1 MSGRKPTFLLIGT
14 LGDAAMMTFSLE
26 QIRAAADRVAASHG
40 LDIVEIEYLGG
51 GKHRL
56 LRIFIEKNREERA
69 RAAENHARQRDM
81 EHGKPEGGVELAGE
95 AALDRLAWI
104 THEDCEHLSR
114 DLGALLDVEG
124 LTPESSYTLEVSS
137 PGLDRKLSAPADF
150 ERFQGALVKIQ
161 TFAPVSGS
169 RHWQGR
175 LAEVRPGGIVLR
187 PEQAREKRTS
197 RKAVAA
203 QETFQID
210 FSNIEKANLVPEF

>member
-40 LDIVEIEYLGG
+40 LEIVEIEYVGG
-51 GKHRL
+51 GKHQL

-69 RAAENHARQRDM
+69 RAAENHARQREM
-81 EHGKPEGGVELAGE
+81 EKGKPEGGAEPAAE
-95 AALDRLAWI
+95 AALDRLAWV

-114 DLGALLDVEG
+114 DLGPLLDVEG
-124 LTPESSYTLEVSS
+124 LAPESGYTLEVSS
-137 PGLDRKLSAPADF
+137 PGLDRKLSDPADF
-150 ERFQGALVKIQ
+150 ERFQGALVKVQ

-175 LAEVRPGGIVLR
+175 VAEVRPAGIALQ
-187 PEQAREKRTS
+187 PEQAREKKNC
-197 RKAVAA
+197 RKAAAA

>member
-26 QIRAAADRVAASHG
+26 RVRAAADRVAASHG
-40 LDIVEIEYLGG
+40 LEIVEIEYVGG

-69 RAAENHARQRDM
+69 RAAENRARQQEM
-81 EHGKPEGGVELAGE
+81 EKGSPEGGSEPAGE
-95 AALDRLAWI
+95 GALDRLAWV
-104 THEDCEHLSR
+104 THEDCERLSR
-114 DLGALLDVEG
+114 DLGPLLDVEDLAPG
-124 LTPESSYTLEVSS
+124 FSYTLEVSS

-150 ERFQGALVKIQ
+150 ERFQGALVKVQ
-161 TFAPVSGS
+161 TFAPAGGS

-175 LAEVRPGGIVLR
+175 LVEVRPGGIALR
-187 PEQAREKRTS
+187 PEQAREKKNS
-197 RKAVAA
+197 RKMAAA
-203 QETFQID
+203 QETLQID